1 MEVHEMNKSKFLLIH
16 QALNLLCRF
25 SIFRGRIIKT
35 KSAFSTRA
43 LSSRPDF
50 LAAEE
55 TGIRKTHEI
64 IHHGSVSQEEVT
76 TTV

>member
-43 LSSRPDF
+43 LTSRPDF

-55 TGIRKTHEI
+55 IRKTHEI